1 MPWPFGKSVASAGI
15 ESVFLSSQTFDR
27 TRQRLGRVFGIWV
40 NVQFDERMF
49 LGMVGG
55 YFNLRILKVPRC
67 PPI

>member
-1 MPWPFGKSVASAGI
+1 MPCPFGKSVAGVGI
-15 ESVFLSSQTFDR
+15 EFVFLSSQTFDR